1 MMTNEELN
9 TELYKKAHLEQETF
23 RTELLSKS
31 GEGILEHAYEYVVR
45 EDLLLSLEYHDL
57 ENAQAKALLKE
68 DKPLASLFNHFES
81 RETDYM
87 DTVWDTVESH
97 ANDLVRNAKAKANRD
112 AR

>member
-1 MMTNEELN
+1 MTNEELN
-9 TELYKKAHLEQETF
+9 TELYKKAHLEQEAF
-23 RTELLSKS
+23 RAELLSKS
-31 GEGILEHAYEYVVR
+31 GEEILEHAYEYMVR

-57 ENAQAKALLKE
+57 DNAHAKALLKE
-68 DKPLASLFNHFES
+68 DKPLASLFNRFES

-97 ANDLVRNAKAKANRD
+97 ANDLVRNAKAKASRD

>member
-1 MMTNEELN
+1 MTNEELN

-23 RTELLSKS
+23 RAELLSMS

-57 ENAQAKALLKE
+57 NNAQAKALLKE
-68 DKPLASLFNHFES
+68 DKPLASLFNRFES

-87 DTVWDTVESH
+87 DTVWDTIECH
-97 ANDLVRNAKAKANRD
+97 ADELIRDAKAKANRD